1 MELIP
6 AVLKNDV
13 VQAQIVMAELRKA
26 GLIVS
31 RVQVD
36 FVDGK
41 YNTNLTFRPSE
52 FDITQYYPVKFDAHL
67 MVVEDNVLT
76 WSMVAEKVGYERVFV
91 QLESISHPEEYEYL
105 ALDVH
110 SPVTALKAEWL
121 AKLKGVLILGV
132 EPGFGGQE
140 MSEGVLEKVTRIKE
154 IRNEGKFGFKIGV
167 DGGVRANDVNAL
179 EEAGAD
185 EVVVGAGRYL
195 KEFVLK

>member
-26 GLIVS
+26 GLKVS

-140 MSEGVLEKVTRIKE
+140 RHVPRGRHP
-154 IRNEGKFGFKIGV
+154 GAAH
-167 DGGVRANDVNAL
+167 GG
-179 EEAGAD
+179 GD
-185 EVVVGAGRYL
+185 EVPRQPHGSRLRGRRGRCHL
-195 KEFVLK
+195 CRR